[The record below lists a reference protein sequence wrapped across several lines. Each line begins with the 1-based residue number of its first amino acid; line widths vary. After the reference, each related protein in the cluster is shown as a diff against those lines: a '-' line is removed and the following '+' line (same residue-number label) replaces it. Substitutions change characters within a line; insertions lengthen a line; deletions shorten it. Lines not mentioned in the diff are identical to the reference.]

1 MLSLLSLLLATSQP
15 SLEHLSQ
22 SERSVIQSAL
32 AAQQAHSVLSVQ
44 YEACQSQRDYRQ
56 AGLPDLQL
64 LRSAIEAKLQLPY
77 QNFLFASRQ
86 AGDWQRLQ
94 PRDPLQAG
102 SCAEFNRYRENLD
115 QYELQLFALEIAE
128 PLTSSLTAN
137 QTEAANAQ
145 QLLLLRGYLQRS
157 SSVAIARV
165 FDRSQLNAI
174 EQANFLHPDY
184 QSRYIFRLEQGWR
197 RVMPIY
203 MGMHSQFNEQDIA
216 KQASEWLI
224 FLDTQK
230 QFIAVRPLT
239 EVSALLAELG
249 PTEWTFDLNGN
260 LIRK

>member
-32 AAQQAHSVLSVQ
+32 AAQQAHSVLSSQ

-56 AGLPDLQL
+56 AGVPDLQL

-77 QNFLFASRQ
+77 QDFLFTSRQ

-115 QYELQLFALEIAE
+115 QYELQLFALEISDPIAN
-128 PLTSSLTAN
+128 SLINNKQEDAKT
-137 QTEAANAQ
+137 Q
-145 QLLLLRGYLQRS
+145 QLQLLRGYLQRS
-157 SSVAIARV
+157 SSIAVARI
-165 FDRSQLNAI
+165 FDRTHLNTI
-174 EQANFLHPDY
+174 EQANYLHPDY

-197 RVMPIY
+197 VVMPVY
-203 MGMHSQFNEQDIA
+203 MGMHSQFNEQDIT
-216 KQASEWLI
+216 KQPSEWLI

-230 QFIAVRPLT
+230 QFIAARPLA

-249 PTEWTFDLNGN
+249 PAEWAFDLNGN

>member
-1 MLSLLSLLLATSQP
+1 MLSLLSLLLASSQP

-22 SERSVIQSAL
+22 SERGLIQSAL
-32 AAQQAHSVLSVQ
+32 AAQQAHSVLSSQ

-77 QNFLFASRQ
+77 QDFLFASRQ

-94 PRDPLQAG
+94 PRDPMLAG
-102 SCAEFNRYRENLD
+102 SCDEFNRYRENLD

-128 PLTSSLTAN
+128 PLANSLTDN
-137 QTEAANAQ
+137 RTEAADTKQ
-145 QLLLLRGYLQRS
+145 LQLLRSYLQRS

-165 FDRSQLNAI
+165 FDRTQLNVI

-197 RVMPIY
+197 SVMPVY

-230 QFIAVRPLT
+230 QFIAARPLT

-249 PTEWTFDLNGN
+249 PAEWTFDLNGN

>member
-1 MLSLLSLLLATSQP
+1 MLSLLSLLLASSQP
-15 SLEHLSQ
+15 RLEHLSQ
-22 SERSVIQSAL
+22 SERGLIQSAL
-32 AAQQAHSVLSVQ
+32 AAQQAHSVLSSQ

-77 QNFLFASRQ
+77 QDFLFASRQ

-94 PRDPLQAG
+94 PRDPMQAG
-102 SCAEFNRYRENLD
+102 SCDEFNRYRENLD

-128 PLTSSLTAN
+128 PLANSLTDN
-137 QTEAANAQ
+137 RTEAADTKQ
-145 QLLLLRGYLQRS
+145 LQLLRSYLQRS

-165 FDRSQLNAI
+165 FDRTQLNVI

-197 RVMPIY
+197 SVMPVY

-230 QFIAVRPLT
+230 QFIAARPLAD
-239 EVSALLAELG
+239 VSALLAELG
-249 PTEWTFDLNGN
+249 PAEWTFDLNGN
-260 LIRK
+260 LVRK

>member
-1 MLSLLSLLLATSQP
+1 MLSLLSLLLASSQP

-22 SERSVIQSAL
+22 SERGLIQSAL
-32 AAQQAHSVLSVQ
+32 AAQQAHSVLSSQ

-77 QNFLFASRQ
+77 QDFLFASRQ

-94 PRDPLQAG
+94 PRDPMQAG
-102 SCAEFNRYRENLD
+102 SCDEFNRYRENLD

-128 PLTSSLTAN
+128 PLANSLTDN
-137 QTEAANAQ
+137 RTEGADTKQ
-145 QLLLLRGYLQRS
+145 LQLLRSYLQRS

-165 FDRSQLNAI
+165 FDRTQLNVI

-197 RVMPIY
+197 SVMPVY

-230 QFIAVRPLT
+230 QFIAARPLA

-249 PTEWTFDLNGN
+249 PAEWTFDLNGN
-260 LIRK
+260 LVRK